1 MTIMRKMSGLVLV
14 LYSGALWAQQDG
26 VPEPPPIP
34 EHSDAPLVQQ
44 IEIPPE
50 SVDVPE
56 GADLLVR
63 REGSNLIHEYR
74 IRDRL
79 VLMKVKP
86 DHGPAYYL
94 SDPAGDGSLGDR
106 PNDFE
111 ADHNMRKWKFGE
123 W

>member
-1 MTIMRKMSGLVLV
+1 MRNFSGLLLV
-14 LYSGALWAQQDG
+14 LCSCAIWAQQNT

-34 EHSDAPLVQQ
+34 ETSDAPLVQQ
-44 IEIPPE
+44 IDIPPDP
-50 SVDVPE
+50 VDVPE
-56 GADLLVR
+56 NADLLVR

-74 IRDRL
+74 IGDRL

-86 DHGPAYYL
+86 DNGPAYYI
-94 SDPAGDGSLGDR
+94 SDPAGDGTLSDR

-111 ADHNMRKWKFGE
+111 ADPNIRKWKFGE